1 MRGGLKPGSSG
12 HLEGASSRSVHLC
25 SGLSVSRPITTTGG
39 LREPAEATKRAV
51 QGWMREEDRACGIR
65 YGVCDGSGR
74 SGRGDDDSPVQRMS
88 YNGSTS
94 ASQAENAGSIP
105 VVRSLLR

>member
-1 MRGGLKPGSSG
+1 MRGGLKPGWSG

-39 LREPAEATKRAV
+39 LPEPAEATKTAV
-51 QGWMREEDRACGIR
+51 RGGRERGTDPAAIR

-74 SGRGDDDSPVQRMS
+74 SGRGDDESPVQRMS

-94 ASQAENAGSIP
+94 ASQAENAG
-105 VVRSLLR
+105 